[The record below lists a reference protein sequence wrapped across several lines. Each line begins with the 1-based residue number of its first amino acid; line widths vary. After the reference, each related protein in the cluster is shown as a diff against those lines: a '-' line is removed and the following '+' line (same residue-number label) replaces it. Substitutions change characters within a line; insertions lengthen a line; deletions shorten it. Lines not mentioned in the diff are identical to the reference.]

1 MMRFFSESRL
11 NSIHYSFILI
21 LFYEKQ
27 NIFVLKRFLYE
38 VLPYYNVFLEKS
50 MFSIMNTLLPS
61 YILNLAFHL

>member
-1 MMRFFSESRL
+1 M
-11 NSIHYSFILI
+11 HYSFILI